1 MLNLQQ
7 LTKFEDFFKVINNFK
22 SIIINFTIICC
33 NLYKTI
39 QELKKKKNE
48 VQGTVG
54 RNSAELITE

>member
-22 SIIINFTIICC
+22 SIIRNFTIICC

-39 QELKKKKNE
+39 QEFKKKK
-48 VQGTVG
+48 
-54 RNSAELITE
+54 

>member
-22 SIIINFTIICC
+22 SIIRNFTIICC

-39 QELKKKKNE
+39 QELKKKKRSA
-48 VQGTVG
+48 
-54 RNSAELITE
+54 RNSRSEFGRINH